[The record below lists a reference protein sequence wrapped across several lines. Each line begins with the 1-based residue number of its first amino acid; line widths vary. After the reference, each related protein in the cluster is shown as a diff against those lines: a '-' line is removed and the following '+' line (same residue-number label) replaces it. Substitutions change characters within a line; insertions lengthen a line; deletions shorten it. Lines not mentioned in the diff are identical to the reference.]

1 MIKLTPVVAVA
12 VAVLFTSGSPA
23 AFAQGDAPKPGT
35 GASSSTASSYS
46 PPIVEHKKKPRKP
59 HAKKGASEAASGAG
73 Q

>member
-1 MIKLTPVVAVA
+1 MIKLTPVLAVA

-23 AFAQGDAPKPGT
+23 AFAQG

-46 PPIVEHKKKPRKP
+46 PPVVEHKKKPRKP
-59 HAKKGASEAASGAG
+59 RAKKGASAPAAGAG

>member
-1 MIKLTPVVAVA
+1 MIKLTSVLAVA

-23 AFAQGDAPKPGT
+23 AFAQDNAKPGT

-46 PPIVEHKKKPRKP
+46 PPMTEHKKKPRKP
-59 HAKKGASEAASGAG
+59 RAKKGASMPASTAA

>member
-1 MIKLTPVVAVA
+1 MIKLTPVLAVA

-23 AFAQGDAPKPGT
+23 AFAQGDAPKPGM

-59 HAKKGASEAASGAG
+59 KMKKGMGDAAAS

>member
-1 MIKLTPVVAVA
+1 MIKLTPVLAVA

-23 AFAQGDAPKPGT
+23 AFAQG

-46 PPIVEHKKKPRKP
+46 PPVGEHKKKPRKP
-59 HAKKGASEAASGAG
+59 RAKKGASMPASGAS

>member
-1 MIKLTPVVAVA
+1 MIKLTPVLAVA

-23 AFAQGDAPKPGT
+23 AFAQGNAKPGT

-46 PPIVEHKKKPRKP
+46 PPIAEHKKKPRKP
-59 HAKKGASEAASGAG
+59 HAKKGASMPASDAA

>member
-1 MIKLTPVVAVA
+1 MIKLTPVLAVA

-23 AFAQGDAPKPGT
+23 AFAQGNAKPGT

-46 PPIVEHKKKPRKP
+46 PPIAEHKKKPRKP
-59 HAKKGASEAASGAG
+59 RAKKSASTPASGAS